1 VSRRC
6 CHSFPNLAL
15 TFALGYNLCEQFAAR
30 GCKVFATARRIEAMS
45 GLEGMNIADGIL
57 ENESVD

>member
-1 VSRRC
+1 
-6 CHSFPNLAL
+6 
-15 TFALGYNLCEQFAAR
+15 
-30 GCKVFATARRIEAMS
+30 VFATARRIEAMS